1 MGHLT
6 AKERLMPK
14 PMRWWLCSLIW
25 VLALVLLEAQAVG
38 PGGEPGSKPVRVL
51 IFSGQNNHDWRSTTP
66 FLRQIL
72 LDTGRFDVRVTEE
85 PRGITSATLAPYDV
99 LVLDYMGPR
108 WGEETERA
116 VVDFVR
122 SGKGLVAVHGASYA
136 FTGMEILGDG
146 HARTGRTEP
155 PWPEYL
161 EMVGGYWAK
170 EEPATGHGRLHSFK
184 VRFRDSSHPIA
195 QGLGDSFIATDE
207 LYHHLRLR
215 PEARILARAFSDPE
229 TGGTGKEEPILWTV
243 HYGKGRVFYTALGH
257 NVAAMREVG
266 FVTTFARGAEWA
278 ATGKVTLPAGAF

>member
-1 MGHLT
+1 MR
-6 AKERLMPK
+6 RLM
-14 PMRWWLCSLIW
+14 RWLLCSWSW
-25 VLALVLLEAQAVG
+25 VLALFLLQAQAVG
-38 PGGEPGSKPVRVL
+38 PRAETGAEPVRVL

-66 FLRQIL
+66 FLKQIL
-72 LDTGRFDVRVTEE
+72 LTTGRFDVRVIEE
-85 PRGITSATLAPYDV
+85 PMGVSSATLASYDV

-108 WGEETERA
+108 WGAGTERA

-136 FTGMEILGDG
+136 FTGLEILGDG
-146 HARTGRTEP
+146 HTRTGRFEP

-184 VRFRDSSHPIA
+184 VRFSDPSHPIA

-243 HYGKGRVFYTALGH
+243 HHGKGRVFYTALGH
-257 NVAAMREVG
+257 DVAAMQEPG

-278 ATGKVTLPAGAF
+278 ATGKVTLPPGSF